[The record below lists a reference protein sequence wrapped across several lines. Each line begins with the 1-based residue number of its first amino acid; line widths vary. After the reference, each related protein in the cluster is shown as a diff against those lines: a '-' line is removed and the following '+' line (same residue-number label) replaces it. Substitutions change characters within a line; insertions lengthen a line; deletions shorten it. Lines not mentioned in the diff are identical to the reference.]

1 MLLTQVEFRTSC
13 LLFDMDGTLI
23 NSHAP
28 VIRAYTDWAAH
39 HGLDAAMV
47 LRECQGR
54 RVIDT
59 VRALAPPGT
68 DVEADTAALKQ
79 RELDDVDGIVEIPGA
94 LAMLASLPDDR
105 WAVVTSA
112 ERPLAIRRMQAAGL
126 PIPRFLF
133 TSDDIARGKPAP
145 DGFIAGAKALGAE
158 PQQALVFEDSAAGI
172 ASGLAA
178 ASKVIALTSTLDVAQ
193 IDALG
198 PSGYLHD
205 FLGVKVFE
213 DQGKLLFRIA

>member
-1 MLLTQVEFRTSC
+1 MLLNQVEFRVSC
-13 LLFDMDGTLI
+13 FLFDMDGTLL

-28 VIRAYTDWAAH
+28 AIRAYTDWALQR
-39 HGLDAAMV
+39 GLDPAMV

-68 DVEADTAALKQ
+68 DVLADTAALKQ

-94 LAMLASLPDDR
+94 RALLAALPEDH

-126 PIPRFLF
+126 PVPRFLF

-145 DGFIAGAKALGAE
+145 DGFIAGAKALGAAPE
-158 PQQALVFEDSAAGI
+158 QALVFEDSAAGI

-178 ASKVIALTSTLDVAQ
+178 ASKVIALTSTLDVAR
-193 IDALG
+193 IDELG
-198 PSGYLHD
+198 ASGYLHD
-205 FLGVKVFE
+205 FLGADVIE
-213 DQGKLLFRIA
+213 DRGQWLFRVA

>member
-1 MLLTQVEFRTSC
+1 MLLTQVEFRASC
-13 LLFDMDGTLI
+13 FLFDMDGTLL

-28 VIRAYTDWAAH
+28 VIRAYTDWALRR
-39 HGLDAAMV
+39 GLDPEMV

-68 DVEADTAALKQ
+68 DIEADTAALKQ
-79 RELDDVDGIVEIPGA
+79 IELDDVEGIVEIPGA
-94 LAMLASLPDDR
+94 RDLLASIPDDR

-112 ERPLAIRRMQAAGL
+112 ERPLALRRLEAAGL
-126 PIPRFLF
+126 PVPKVLF
-133 TSDDIARGKPAP
+133 SSDEIVRGKPAP
-145 DGFIAGAKALGAE
+145 DGFITASSALGAA
-158 PQQALVFEDSAAGI
+158 PGQAIVFEDSAAGI

-178 ASKVIALTSTLDVAQ
+178 GSLVIAITSTLSAAQ

-198 PSGYLHD
+198 PRGYLHD
-205 FLGVKVFE
+205 LRGLHVSHDNGEMRLRV
-213 DQGKLLFRIA
+213 A

>member
-1 MLLTQVEFRTSC
+1 MLLTKVEFRTSC

-23 NSHAP
+23 NSHAS
-28 VIRAYTDWAAH
+28 VTRAYTDWAAH

-68 DVEADTAALKQ
+68 DIEADAAALKQ

-94 LAMLASLPDDR
+94 RAMLASLPDDR

-145 DGFIAGAKALGAE
+145 DGFIAGAKALGAAPE
-158 PQQALVFEDSAAGI
+158 QALVFEDSAAGI

-178 ASKVIALTSTLDVAQ
+178 ASKVIALTSTLDVTQ

-198 PSGYLHD
+198 PSGYLHH
-205 FLGVKVFE
+205 FLGVKVVE
-213 DQGKLLFRIA
+213 DQGQLLFQIA